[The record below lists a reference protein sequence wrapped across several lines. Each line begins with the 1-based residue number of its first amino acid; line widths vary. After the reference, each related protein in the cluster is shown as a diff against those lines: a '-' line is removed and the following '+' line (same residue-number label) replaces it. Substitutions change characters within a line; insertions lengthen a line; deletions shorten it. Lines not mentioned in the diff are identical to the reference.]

1 MAGEKRFG
9 TALFGFKKTDVNSYI
24 EKILR
29 EFDEKLKEKD
39 NEITALK
46 NQCRE
51 LRIKYEDT
59 MFL

>member
-29 EFDEKLKEKD
+29 KLMR
-39 NEITALK
+39 N
-46 NQCRE
+46 
-51 LRIKYEDT
+51 
-59 MFL
+59 

>member
-29 EFDEKLKEKD
+29 NLMR
-39 NEITALK
+39 N
-46 NQCRE
+46 
-51 LRIKYEDT
+51 
-59 MFL
+59 